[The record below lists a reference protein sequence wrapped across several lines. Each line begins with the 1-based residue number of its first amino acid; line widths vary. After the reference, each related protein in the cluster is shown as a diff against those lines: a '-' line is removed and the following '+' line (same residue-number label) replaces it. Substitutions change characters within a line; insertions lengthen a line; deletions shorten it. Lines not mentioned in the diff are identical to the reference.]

1 MCQVWKSSRHNIK
14 PTNSLLTGFY
24 EVLNPLPYFKIG
36 YYDIIDILYILIK
49 ECHFSEAGLLDIL
62 AFYEVLSI
70 VDKFK
75 EEIEARN
82 KQQEEDNKKMESQM
96 ADMRRTMNTNMNN
109 NQMKMPSMPK
119 MPSIK

>member
-49 ECHFSEAGLLDIL
+49 ECHFSETGLLDIL

-82 KQQEEDNKKMESQM
+82 KQQEEDNK
-96 ADMRRTMNTNMNN
+96 NN
-109 NQMKMPSMPK
+109 NETIEIN
-119 MPSIK
+119 IKTLDHIIFLFMFCYLLYYY

>member
-1 MCQVWKSSRHNIK
+1 MCQVWRSSRHNIK

-49 ECHFSEAGLLDIL
+49 ECHFSETGLLDIL

-75 EEIEARN
+75 EEVEARN
-82 KQQEEDNKKMESQM
+82 KQQEEDNKKMES
-96 ADMRRTMNTNMNN
+96 
-109 NQMKMPSMPK
+109 
-119 MPSIK
+119 